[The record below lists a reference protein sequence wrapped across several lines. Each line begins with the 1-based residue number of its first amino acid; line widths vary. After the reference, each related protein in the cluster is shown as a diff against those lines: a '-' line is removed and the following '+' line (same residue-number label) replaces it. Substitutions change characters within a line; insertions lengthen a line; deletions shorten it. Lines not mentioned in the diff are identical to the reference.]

1 MATITVIPK
10 KDNAKNRRL
19 AKQMAFWDRKRAEY
33 AAKPKSRSVEGIID
47 SIIKPEC
54 HFETLAQVVIEMKK
68 LPEAPRKQLRMNRKP
83 IMPNGGITARA

>member
-19 AKQMAFWDRKRAEY
+19 AKQMAFWDRKREEY
-33 AAKPKSRSVEGIID
+33 AAKPKSRSVGEIID

-83 IMPNGGITARA
+83 IMPNGDITARA

>member
-33 AAKPKSRSVEGIID
+33 AAKPKSRSVEEIFDSVFGRPADETDVFAELIIGLKD
-47 SIIKPEC
+47 
-54 HFETLAQVVIEMKK
+54 A
-68 LPEAPRKQLRMNRKP
+68 PEATRKQPRLRKP
-83 IMPNGGITARA
+83 IMSDGSVTARE